1 MHLRREANSY
11 LAPSPQQFESLIES
25 IDAALQKRE
34 EVRQTP
40 SDDSIFF
47 DDVQADM
54 RAEVGEKLQ
63 TIQRQIT
70 CILDGL
76 REIDKKALR
85 IRQQV
90 KLFERAGGLD

>member
-1 MHLRREANSY
+1 
-11 LAPSPQQFESLIES
+11 
-25 IDAALQKRE
+25 
-34 EVRQTP
+34 
-40 SDDSIFF
+40 
-47 DDVQADM
+47 M